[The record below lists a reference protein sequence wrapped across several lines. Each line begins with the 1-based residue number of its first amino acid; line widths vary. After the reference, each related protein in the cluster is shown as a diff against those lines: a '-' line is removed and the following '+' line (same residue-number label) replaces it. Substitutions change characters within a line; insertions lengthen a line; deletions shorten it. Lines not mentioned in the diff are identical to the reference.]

1 MYVGFVDRIFEIDI
15 VNVTQQQIDDLVYE
29 TKQ

>member
-1 MYVGFVDRIFEIDI
+1 MYVGFVDRLFEINI